1 MRSLED
7 NLPAGGVLGDLDQS
21 PKDGHH
27 NPRPQDLRLR
37 RPIEF
42 LTADMGLDQTR
53 NNILG
58 LRAPYL
64 EGRFFASSQEQR
76 QTVCFIAQLAHR
88 LFQQVEA
95 HGRCDRRGRHVRVHE
110 IKHIFTRLPRPFA
123 FLPERSAAFDGP
135 TPPFGQCRM
144 SY

>member
-42 LTADMGLDQTR
+42 LTADIGLDQTR
-53 NNILG
+53 NKILG

-76 QTVCFIAQLAHR
+76 QAVCFIAQLAHR
-88 LFQQVEA
+88 LF
-95 HGRCDRRGRHVRVHE
+95 
-110 IKHIFTRLPRPFA
+110 
-123 FLPERSAAFDGP
+123 
-135 TPPFGQCRM
+135 
-144 SY
+144 